1 MVKKNEKLP
10 HAQAFKKGK
19 RMMNNE
25 KDLSNVLQET
35 QLNHRDVLKIKN
47 EQR

>member
-10 HAQAFKKGK
+10 HAQAFKKAK
-19 RMMNNE
+19 RMMDNE

-47 EQR
+47 EDR